1 MNYENHSTEE
11 LRTTDSDAAN
21 LDGMKKV
28 DWFDSH
34 GENKRRDYLLDPSV
48 R

>member
-1 MNYENHSTEE
+1 MNYENHSTEG
-11 LRTTDSDAAN
+11 LRTIDSDAAN

-28 DWFDSH
+28 AWNGGP
-34 GENKRRDYLLDPSV
+34 GEFQRRDYLLDARV